1 VWTNLKKWT
10 IFEFEQ
16 FPNWTILESE
26 HISKMNNYRIRNF
39 ECEENFKT
47 KQIFELIFFRIITNI
62 GFKQIFNVNKFRMWT
77 DFEMRKF
84 EVWSNFKDEQ
94 ILNVNKFRK
103 WTNF

>member
-47 KQIFELIFFRIITNI
+47 KQIFELIFL
-62 GFKQIFNVNKFRMWT
+62 
-77 DFEMRKF
+77 E
-84 EVWSNFKDEQ
+84 SEQ
-94 ILNVNKFRK
+94 ILDLNKFLM
-103 WTNF
+103 